1 MKLQGSRL
9 GMHLAALTRAG
20 QRLGA
25 GTGLSLARPLGPL
38 LTPCKSASWPMTQR
52 ERQRLPLIPGR
63 WIPLSCYSVLS
74 QAWRLRVAVAL
85 GDHLPP
91 VFIRGVEI
99 ASFLLLRGHSSC
111 HPPVL
116 STASKFLR
124 VLAPNPVAELWE
136 HQAQWP

>member
-1 MKLQGSRL
+1 
-9 GMHLAALTRAG
+9 MHLAALTRAG

-52 ERQRLPLIPGR
+52 ERQRLPLTPGR
-63 WIPLSCYSVLS
+63 WIPLACYSVLS

-99 ASFLLLRGHSSC
+99 ASFLLCSEATPVVTLLCSLQRASSWEYW
-111 HPPVL
+111 PLIQWL
-116 STASKFLR
+116 SYGNTKPMAMR
-124 VLAPNPVAELWE
+124 
-136 HQAQWP
+136 